1 MVKSRIG
8 AIASILLTALVVFGS
23 AAYAQTNASP
33 PSGDHPKWRAVQHV
47 KREACSNKSVGTV
60 CKVILAGRTFSGTCQ
75 PTQQEGQL
83 ACRDLVGVGGQYNQR
98 EGTSVG
104 DLPEQ

>member
-8 AIASILLTALVVFGS
+8 VIASLLLTALVVF
-23 AAYAQTNASP
+23 ALVTRAQTNASP

-47 KREACSNKSVGTV
+47 RREACSNKSVGTV
-60 CKVILAGRTFSGTCQ
+60 CKVILEGRTFSGTCQ
-75 PTQQEGQL
+75 PTPQEGQL

>member
-1 MVKSRIG
+1 MVKARIG
-8 AIASILLTALVVFGS
+8 AIASMLATALVVFAS

-33 PSGDHPKWRAVQHV
+33 PSGDHHPKWHAVQHV

-60 CKVILAGRTFSGTCQ
+60 CKVILAARTFSGTCQ

-83 ACRDLVGVGGQYNQR
+83 ACRSGRPGR
-98 EGTSVG
+98 
-104 DLPEQ
+104 